1 MVEYDSLSDESVSD
15 PYPAFQRLQDD
26 APVYHNAREDLWY
39 LSRYDDVRAAL
50 VDWETFSSSEGSQ
63 VREDP
68 ARIGKTMTTNDPPRH
83 DQIRRLVQKGYTPG
97 RVQRHEPR
105 IASIVNELLDNLPE
119 EQFDMVGDFAG
130 PLTGLVIGSLIGI
143 PDDDLEMLRVMIDE
157 GLAMTEEHPNGKGLA
172 KLFAYVL
179 ELVAERRKSPGDDM
193 ISDFCAA
200 EDAGFTMSDLD
211 IAVTCGSI
219 LGAGFSSTGHQI
231 GNTVLALHRF
241 PDVRRRVLE
250 NPDLIPA
257 VVEEGM
263 RWDVSTYAFARKTMR
278 NVPLHDTVIPEG
290 SRVVLLLGAAN
301 RDPRHFDRPEDF
313 DLERDTSGH
322 LGLGFGIHYCMGAAL
337 ARMEMRIAFE
347 QLLPR
352 LGDFEID
359 FDNAVRLR
367 HHNFRGFRDMP
378 VIPRPV
384 Q

>member
-1 MVEYDSLSDESVSD
+1 MIEYESLSDESVSD
-15 PYPAFQRLQDD
+15 PYPAFQRLQDH
-26 APVYHNAREDLWY
+26 APVYHHEGEDLWY
-39 LSRYDDVRAAL
+39 LSRYDDVRAAQL
-50 VDWETFSSSEGSQ
+50 DWQTFSSSEGIQ

-83 DQIRRLVQKGYTPG
+83 DQIRRLVQKGYTPR
-97 RVQRHEPR
+97 RVQRHEER
-105 IASIVNELLDNLPE
+105 ITSLVSERLAQLSDDR
-119 EQFDMVGDFAG
+119 FDVVGEFAG

-157 GLAMTEEHPNGKGLA
+157 GLAITPEHPSGKGLA
-172 KLFAYVL
+172 NVFAYVL
-179 ELVAERRKSPGDDM
+179 DVVAERRRAPGDDM
-193 ISDFCAA
+193 ISEFCAA

-231 GNTVLALHRF
+231 GNTVLALHQF
-241 PDVRRRVLE
+241 PDVRRRVQR
-250 NPDLIPA
+250 NPELIPA

-263 RWDVSTYAFARKTMR
+263 RWDLSTYAFARVTMR
-278 NVPLHDTVIPEG
+278 DVDLHGTVIPKG

-301 RDPRHFDRPEDF
+301 RDPRQFDRPEVF
-313 DLERDTSGH
+313 DLDRDTSGH

-347 QLLPR
+347 QLVPR

-367 HHNFRGFRDMP
+367 HHNFRGFRTMP
-378 VIPRPV
+378 VVPEAAR
-384 Q
+384 